1 MRKKMP
7 RKYPVVDQFWCK
19 VVKNGECS
27 IRNGQLGRANALK
40 YQCNFMLF
48 MNLITTFVP
57 MHNDVENF

>member
-1 MRKKMP
+1 MEL
-7 RKYPVVDQFWCK
+7 VVID
-19 VVKNGECS
+19 
-27 IRNGQLGRANALK
+27 RANALK